1 MNRKLLVIISIAA
14 ALLLGGLAWSYV
26 AGGPPKVVSVSL
38 SEGPHFSGSLI
49 PLTLVLESSGIG
61 TPDKYVEMKLPKG
74 LEARK
79 QELTVKGRPRLG
91 GWRYEVR
98 IPLQAFE
105 VTTFPES
112 QAKLGVVAE
121 SDTNDD
127 TLAFTVPEIVIQPRD
142 QPEATSA
149 AALDS
154 SVLGGRSVWFYIGC
168 ALALLVTIAVIR
180 YLLRRGNEADGAL
193 TRKIEPPW
201 TLAERALGGLRSSL
215 PLPAN
220 EVYVELTDIVRRYIE
235 ALYQVPATERTTP
248 EFLKEINR
256 PNSQLSTD
264 HRLLLADFLSSAD
277 MVKFARMDATVRQL
291 EESID
296 KAKEFVVETS
306 EAVRQAQK
314 AEESA

>member
-1 MNRKLLVIISIAA
+1 M
-14 ALLLGGLAWSYV
+14 
-26 AGGPPKVVSVSL
+26 
-38 SEGPHFSGSLI
+38 
-49 PLTLVLESSGIG
+49 
-61 TPDKYVEMKLPKG
+61 
-74 LEARK
+74 
-79 QELTVKGRPRLG
+79 
-91 GWRYEVR
+91 
-98 IPLQAFE
+98 
-105 VTTFPES
+105 
-112 QAKLGVVAE
+112 
-121 SDTNDD
+121 
-127 TLAFTVPEIVIQPRD
+127 PEIVIQPRD

-180 YLLRRGNEADGAL
+180 YLLRRGNEADGAV